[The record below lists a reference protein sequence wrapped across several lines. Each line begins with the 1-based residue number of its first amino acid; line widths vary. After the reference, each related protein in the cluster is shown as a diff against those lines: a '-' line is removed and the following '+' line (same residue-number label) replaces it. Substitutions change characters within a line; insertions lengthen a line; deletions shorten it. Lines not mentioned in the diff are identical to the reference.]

1 MSEKINFPKFSNCK
15 SNNSANDLTVKDL
28 KILVYEVVYWV
39 LTSVYMSL
47 TWVQFSGG
55 DWDVLEPFS
64 ILQKNNRMV

>member
-47 TWVQFSGG
+47 TWVQFSSG
-55 DWDVLEPFS
+55 D
-64 ILQKNNRMV
+64 